1 MGYAKELEN
10 KISKYSGKPAITAA
24 NAVLYALKNIG
35 AKKISIVTPYLSWNN
50 KVLNDFFK
58 ETKYEVLG
66 IHGDERPTDIAK
78 LDRITHK
85 DKDFALD
92 WIVKNYDKECDTI
105 LLPCTAWQTYGC
117 ITELEKTLQK
127 KVVTLNQ
134 AVLWYCSNYLK
145 CNADYKNSG
154 SLFDYSLAL

>member
-58 ETKYEVLG
+58 ETK
-66 IHGDERPTDIAK
+66 
-78 LDRITHK
+78 
-85 DKDFALD
+85 
-92 WIVKNYDKECDTI
+92 
-105 LLPCTAWQTYGC
+105 
-117 ITELEKTLQK
+117 
-127 KVVTLNQ
+127 
-134 AVLWYCSNYLK
+134 
-145 CNADYKNSG
+145 
-154 SLFDYSLAL
+154 

>member
-92 WIVKNYDKECDTI
+92 WIVKNYDKECDTL
-105 LLPCTAWQTYGC
+105 LLPCTA
-117 ITELEKTLQK
+117 
-127 KVVTLNQ
+127 
-134 AVLWYCSNYLK
+134 
-145 CNADYKNSG
+145 
-154 SLFDYSLAL
+154 